1 MKNKLHEIPDRIV
14 ELREILEISTQDMA
28 DRLGVDCPLYEE
40 FEKGEADIPV
50 STLYEIAAALG
61 VDLTVL
67 LTGEAPRM
75 DTVCVVRDGQ
85 GVNVE
90 RYPGYGFESLAYNFK
105 NRKMEP
111 LLVSIDP
118 SDQPPPMVRHK
129 GQESNFVVQG
139 IVRITVGYKTHILG
153 KGDSIYFDPNMLH
166 GQAAVDGPAKF
177 LSVILED

>member
-1 MKNKLHEIPDRIV
+1 MKQKLHQIPDRIH
-14 ELREILEISTQDMA
+14 ELRQILEISTEDIA
-28 DRLGVDCPLYEE
+28 ARLGVEKQVYEE

-75 DTVCVVRDGQ
+75 DTACVVRDGQ
-85 GVNVE
+85 GVSIE

-105 NRKMEP
+105 NRMMEP

-118 SDQPPPMVRHK
+118 SDEHPPMVRHK
-129 GQESNFVVQG
+129 GQEFNYVVQG
-139 IVRITVGYKTHILG
+139 IVQITVGLKTHILG
-153 KGDSIYFDPNMLH
+153 KGDSIYFDPSMLH
-166 GQAAVDGPAKF
+166 GQAAIDGPAKF
-177 LSVILED
+177 LSIILED